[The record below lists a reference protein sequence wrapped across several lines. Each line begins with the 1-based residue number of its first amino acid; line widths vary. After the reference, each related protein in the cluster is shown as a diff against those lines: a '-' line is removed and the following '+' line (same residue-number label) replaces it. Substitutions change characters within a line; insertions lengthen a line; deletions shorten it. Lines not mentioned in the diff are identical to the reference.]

1 MNIALVNLITK
12 TADLSKGQTAK
23 NLVPN
28 SDDDLNIIKLA
39 KAMTSRGH
47 EVTIYIS
54 DAYKPVVKCSL
65 DYVNAVY
72 LPTRL
77 SAIFPPAVFPCTPLL
92 KTYLK
97 QNSFDVVQSG
107 EIFQMGTMYSNSAVK
122 KSLSK
127 LFVWQELDVLMQG
140 MAGTIQKQFYNTL
153 GKRIAKNCKIIP
165 RSKSAATHLVG
176 YGFDEEQITQVVH
189 SGVDCSIFKPMDKEE
204 SRKAFR
210 LPEDQNVIISVGRLH
225 YNKGMDILIKAAKL
239 IKNENPDFKLIIKG
253 TGPEEGNLREL
264 VRKLDLTDTV
274 LIHTENLDSYDLA
287 KLYNCADLYVLSS
300 RNDLFPF
307 TAIESIS
314 CGIPVISSFGR
325 GIETDIVSEGAGL
338 MTSQTPENIAESV
351 MALFNDLSRTEM
363 MSCKA
368 RDLAVNQFDFSVSA
382 ERLCGIYE
390 ESR

>member
-12 TADLSKGQTAK
+12 TADLPKGRTAK
-23 NLVPN
+23 NPVPD
-28 SDDDLNIIKLA
+28 SDDDLNITKLA
-39 KAMTSRGH
+39 KTIASRGH
-47 EVTIYIS
+47 EVTVYIS
-54 DAYKPVVKCSL
+54 DAYEPVVKSSL
-65 DYVNAVY
+65 DHVNTVYV
-72 LPTRL
+72 PTRL

-107 EIFQMGTMYSNSAVK
+107 EVFQMGTMYSNSAVK

-127 LFVWQELDVLMQG
+127 LFVWQELDILMQG
-140 MAGTIQKQFYNTL
+140 TAGTIQKQFYNTL

-165 RSKSAATHLVG
+165 RSKSAAAHLVS
-176 YGFDEEQITQVVH
+176 YGFNKEQITQVVH
-189 SGVDCSIFKPMDKEE
+189 SGVDCSVFKPMDKGE
-204 SRKAFR
+204 SRKEFG

-239 IKNENPDFKLIIKG
+239 IKNENPGFKLIIKG
-253 TGPEEGNLREL
+253 TGPEEENLREL
-264 VRKLDLTDTV
+264 IRKSDLADTV
-274 LIHTENLDSYDLA
+274 SIHAEHLDNYDLA

-314 CGIPVISSFGR
+314 CGIPIISSFGR

-338 MTSQTPENIAESV
+338 MTSPTPESIAESV
-351 MALFNDLSRTEM
+351 MAFFNDTSRTEV
-363 MSCKA
+363 MSCRA
-368 RDLAVNQFDFSVSA
+368 RDLAVNEFDFNVSA

-390 ESR
+390 ESQ

>member
-12 TADLSKGQTAK
+12 TADLSKGRTAK
-23 NLVPN
+23 NPVPN

-65 DYVNAVY
+65 DHVNAVY

-127 LFVWQELDVLMQG
+127 LFIWQELDVLMQG

-165 RSKSAATHLVG
+165 RSKSAAAHLVG

-239 IKNENPDFKLIIKG
+239 IKNENPGFKLIIKG

-325 GIETDIVSEGAGL
+325 GIETDIISEGAGL
-338 MTSQTPENIAESV
+338 MTSQAPENIAESV

-368 RDLAVNQFDFSVSA
+368 RDLAVNNFDFSVSA

-390 ESR
+390 ESQ